1 MNKELAKQFHDKA
14 FSRWA
19 KTQPIDIEIFM
30 QLVVDECIRII
41 ENTKG
46 PSKLIAVQ
54 NIRKHFGYPQ
64 SAERDESVQV

>member
-19 KTQPIDIEIFM
+19 KTQPIDPEVFM
-30 QLVVDECIRII
+30 QLVVDECIRVI

-46 PSKLIAVQ
+46 PSKIVAIN
-54 NIRKHFGYPQ
+54 NIRRHFGYPQ
-64 SAERDESVQV
+64 QAQNDESVQV